1 MKKRTRSILEEL
13 NNLHLHKDK
22 ESLIEST
29 GNNLIQSTINL
40 FNRIN
45 EQYDSESALELERR
59 FLNSIRTGDPKKFK
73 RGIEKIKESR
83 KNVHAFIVGECP
95 SLELWS
101 WLRDIKMGGNPTT
114 KVFYNPYKY
123 STFVD
128 KDGNPVHKA
137 RAVLVNTNYIQAD
150 LN

>member
-1 MKKRTRSILEEL
+1 MPKVAIYRNLHKNCLSVQSRERVDYGKVIAYCKSIFVKRPKFIVREKGRLKVLEE
-13 NNLHLHKDK
+13 
-22 ESLIEST
+22 
-29 GNNLIQSTINL
+29 G
-40 FNRIN
+40 
-45 EQYDSESALELERR
+45 
-59 FLNSIRTGDPKKFK
+59 
-73 RGIEKIKESR
+73 R

-95 SLELWS
+95 SLKLWS
-101 WLRDIKMGGNPTT
+101 WLKDIKMGGNSTT

-137 RAVLVNTNYIQAD
+137 RAVVVNTNYIQAD

>member
-1 MKKRTRSILEEL
+1 MPKVAIYR
-13 NNLHLHKDK
+13 NLRKNCL
-22 ESLIEST
+22 S
-29 GNNLIQSTINL
+29 IQSRERVDYWKVIAYCKSIFVKRPKFTVREKGRL
-40 FNRIN
+40 KV
-45 EQYDSESALELERR
+45 LE
-59 FLNSIRTGDPKKFK
+59 
-73 RGIEKIKESR
+73 ESR

-95 SLELWS
+95 SLKLWS
-101 WLRDIKMGGNPTT
+101 SLRDIKMGGNSTT

-137 RAVLVNTNYIQAD
+137 RAVVVNTNYIQAD

>member
-1 MKKRTRSILEEL
+1 MPKVAIYR
-13 NNLHLHKDK
+13 NLHKNCL
-22 ESLIEST
+22 SV
-29 GNNLIQSTINL
+29 QS
-40 FNRIN
+40 R
-45 EQYDSESALELERR
+45 ERVDYGKVIAYCK
-59 FLNSIRTGDPKKFK
+59 SIFVKRPKFIV
-73 RGIEKIKESR
+73 REKGRLKVLKESR

>member
-1 MKKRTRSILEEL
+1 MQRVAIYRNLHKNCLSIQSRERVDYGKVIAYCKSIFVKRPKFIVREKGRLKVLEE
-13 NNLHLHKDK
+13 
-22 ESLIEST
+22 
-29 GNNLIQSTINL
+29 G
-40 FNRIN
+40 
-45 EQYDSESALELERR
+45 
-59 FLNSIRTGDPKKFK
+59 
-73 RGIEKIKESR
+73 R

-95 SLELWS
+95 SLKLWS
-101 WLRDIKMGGNPTT
+101 SLRDIKMGGNSTT

-137 RAVLVNTNYIQAD
+137 RAVVVNTNYIQAD

>member
-1 MKKRTRSILEEL
+1 MPKVAIYR
-13 NNLHLHKDK
+13 NLHKNCL
-22 ESLIEST
+22 SV
-29 GNNLIQSTINL
+29 QS
-40 FNRIN
+40 R
-45 EQYDSESALELERR
+45 ERVDYGKVIAYCK
-59 FLNSIRTGDPKKFK
+59 SIFVKRPKFIV
-73 RGIEKIKESR
+73 REKGRLKVLKESR

-128 KDGNPVHKA
+128 KDGNPVYKA
-137 RAVLVNTNYIQAD
+137 RAVVVNTNYIQAD

>member
-1 MKKRTRSILEEL
+1 MPKVAIYRNLRKNCLSIQSRERVDYGKVIAYCKSIFVKRPKFTVREKGRLKVLEE
-13 NNLHLHKDK
+13 
-22 ESLIEST
+22 
-29 GNNLIQSTINL
+29 G
-40 FNRIN
+40 
-45 EQYDSESALELERR
+45 
-59 FLNSIRTGDPKKFK
+59 
-73 RGIEKIKESR
+73 R

-95 SLELWS
+95 SLKLWS
-101 WLRDIKMGGNPTT
+101 SLRDIKMSGNSTT

-137 RAVLVNTNYIQAD
+137 RAVVVNTNYIQAD

>member
-1 MKKRTRSILEEL
+1 MQRVAIYKNLHKNCLSIQSRERVDYGKVIAYCKSIFVKRPKFIVREKGRLKVLEE
-13 NNLHLHKDK
+13 
-22 ESLIEST
+22 
-29 GNNLIQSTINL
+29 G
-40 FNRIN
+40 
-45 EQYDSESALELERR
+45 
-59 FLNSIRTGDPKKFK
+59 
-73 RGIEKIKESR
+73 R

-95 SLELWS
+95 SLKLWS
-101 WLRDIKMGGNPTT
+101 SLRDIKMGGNSTT

-137 RAVLVNTNYIQAD
+137 RAVVVNTNYIQAD

>member
-1 MKKRTRSILEEL
+1 MPKVAIYRNLHKNCLSVQSRERVDYGKVIAYCKSIFVKRPKFIVREKGRLKVLEE
-13 NNLHLHKDK
+13 
-22 ESLIEST
+22 
-29 GNNLIQSTINL
+29 G
-40 FNRIN
+40 
-45 EQYDSESALELERR
+45 
-59 FLNSIRTGDPKKFK
+59 
-73 RGIEKIKESR
+73 R

-150 LN
+150 LYKSFTIN

>member
-1 MKKRTRSILEEL
+1 MPKVAIYRNLHKNCLSVQSRERVDYGKVIAYCKSIFVKRPKFIVREKGRLKVLEE
-13 NNLHLHKDK
+13 
-22 ESLIEST
+22 
-29 GNNLIQSTINL
+29 G
-40 FNRIN
+40 
-45 EQYDSESALELERR
+45 
-59 FLNSIRTGDPKKFK
+59 
-73 RGIEKIKESR
+73 R

-137 RAVLVNTNYIQAD
+137 RAVVVNTNYIQAD

>member
-1 MKKRTRSILEEL
+1 MPKVAVYRNLQKNCLSIQSRERVNYGLIIGYCKSIFIKRPKFIVREKGRLRVLEE
-13 NNLHLHKDK
+13 
-22 ESLIEST
+22 
-29 GNNLIQSTINL
+29 G
-40 FNRIN
+40 
-45 EQYDSESALELERR
+45 
-59 FLNSIRTGDPKKFK
+59 
-73 RGIEKIKESR
+73 R
-83 KNVHAFIVGECP
+83 KNVHAFVFGECP

-101 WLRDIKMGGNPTT
+101 WLRDITMGGNPTT

-150 LN
+150 ITKEN

>member
-1 MKKRTRSILEEL
+1 MPKVAIYRNLHKNCLSVQSRERVDYGKVIAYCKSIFVKRPKFIVREKGRLKVLEE
-13 NNLHLHKDK
+13 
-22 ESLIEST
+22 
-29 GNNLIQSTINL
+29 G
-40 FNRIN
+40 
-45 EQYDSESALELERR
+45 
-59 FLNSIRTGDPKKFK
+59 
-73 RGIEKIKESR
+73 R

-101 WLRDIKMGGNPTT
+101 WLRNIKMGGNPTT

-137 RAVLVNTNYIQAD
+137 RAVVVNTNYIQAD

>member
-1 MKKRTRSILEEL
+1 MPKVAIYRNLQKNCLSVQSRERVDYGKVIAYCKSIFVKRPKFIVRENGRLKVLEE
-13 NNLHLHKDK
+13 
-22 ESLIEST
+22 
-29 GNNLIQSTINL
+29 G
-40 FNRIN
+40 
-45 EQYDSESALELERR
+45 
-59 FLNSIRTGDPKKFK
+59 
-73 RGIEKIKESR
+73 R

-95 SLELWS
+95 SLKLWS
-101 WLRDIKMGGNPTT
+101 WLRDIKMGGNSTT

-137 RAVLVNTNYIQAD
+137 RAVVVNTNYIQAD

>member
-1 MKKRTRSILEEL
+1 MPKVAIYRNLHKNCLSVQSRERVDYGKVIAYCKSIFVKRPKFIVREKGRLKVLEE
-13 NNLHLHKDK
+13 
-22 ESLIEST
+22 
-29 GNNLIQSTINL
+29 G
-40 FNRIN
+40 
-45 EQYDSESALELERR
+45 
-59 FLNSIRTGDPKKFK
+59 
-73 RGIEKIKESR
+73 R

-101 WLRDIKMGGNPTT
+101 WLRDVKMGGNPTT

-137 RAVLVNTNYIQAD
+137 RAVVVNTNYIQAD

>member
-1 MKKRTRSILEEL
+1 MPKVAIYRNLHKNCLSVQSRERVDYGKVIAYCKSIFVKRPKFIVREKGRLKVLEE
-13 NNLHLHKDK
+13 
-22 ESLIEST
+22 
-29 GNNLIQSTINL
+29 G
-40 FNRIN
+40 
-45 EQYDSESALELERR
+45 
-59 FLNSIRTGDPKKFK
+59 
-73 RGIEKIKESR
+73 R
-83 KNVHAFIVGECP
+83 KNVHAFIVGECS
-95 SLELWS
+95 SLKLWS
-101 WLRDIKMGGNPTT
+101 WLKDIKMGGNPTT

>member
-1 MKKRTRSILEEL
+1 MPKVAIYRNLRKNCLSIQSRERVDYGKVIAYCKSIFVKRPKFTVREKGRLKVLEE
-13 NNLHLHKDK
+13 
-22 ESLIEST
+22 
-29 GNNLIQSTINL
+29 G
-40 FNRIN
+40 
-45 EQYDSESALELERR
+45 
-59 FLNSIRTGDPKKFK
+59 
-73 RGIEKIKESR
+73 R

-95 SLELWS
+95 SLKLWS
-101 WLRDIKMGGNPTT
+101 SLRDIKMGGTSTT

-137 RAVLVNTNYIQAD
+137 RAVVINTNYIQAD